1 MKLYIQDISKLFVIA
16 TAFCLTLCCIVLGA
30 IENDLFAYSVGS
42 IGYLITLKII
52 DKGM

>member
-1 MKLYIQDISKLFVIA
+1 MKLYIQNLSKLFVVAI
-16 TAFCLTLCCIVLGA
+16 AFCLTLCCIVLGA
-30 IENDLFAYSVGS
+30 IENDLFAFSVGS

>member
-1 MKLYIQDISKLFVIA
+1 MKLYIQNISELLLIA

-30 IENDLFAYSVGS
+30 MENDLFAFSVGS